1 MHHPGYVTDNKEK
14 RMIEK
19 NLRLAIIGA
28 AFVLLAGCSTPKV
41 SQVVEIPARQS
52 GMVNAK
58 KLAVFNING
67 DRNGTFTA
75 QVESYLGNIN
85 VRHKPYFEMV
95 ERQRID
101 QIIAEQRMVTSSG
114 FFNENDVV
122 KLGKLSAAD
131 TLIMGSVSMP
141 SVTVR
146 NYTKKL
152 EHCKDKKCTQTDV
165 SYEPC
170 VEKIANVDYTL
181 KAVSVQQGNIIFTQT
196 YSGKANNTFCGN
208 GDGRSDSS
216 ICAIQTAIPALS
228 NNTAC
233 GDKNETEL
241 RNQAINQ
248 ILDNL
253 RKDVA
258 PYPVVL
264 NIEFMEEDD
273 SMSSATEDKLEGA
286 MEYVKQQRVSRACEI
301 FKDALASDTN
311 SPALYYNLGVCAEIG
326 GDLDRAETLYSQSDR
341 KAVKPIRLISEAINR
356 VKSMRYNQA
365 AVSQQMH

>member
-19 NLRLAIIGA
+19 NLKLAIMGTA
-28 AFVLLAGCSTPKV
+28 LVLLVGCSSVKV
-41 SQVVEIPARQS
+41 SQVVEVPARQS

-58 KLAVFNING
+58 KLAVVNISG
-67 DRNGTFTA
+67 DNKGTFTA

-85 VRHKPYFEMV
+85 VRGAPYFEMV
-95 ERQRID
+95 ERQMLD
-101 QIIAEQRMVTSSG
+101 KIIAEQRMVTSSG
-114 FFNENDVV
+114 YFNEKDVV

-141 SVTVR
+141 PVSVR

-152 EHCKDKKCTQTDV
+152 EHCKDKKCTQTEV

-170 VEKIANVDYTL
+170 VEKNANIDFTL

-196 YSGKANNTFCGN
+196 YSGKADNTFCGN
-208 GDGRSDSS
+208 GDGKGDSS
-216 ICAIQTAIPALS
+216 ICAIQTAIPILS

-233 GDKNETEL
+233 GNKNETEL

-248 ILDNL
+248 VLDNL

-264 NIEFMEEDD
+264 NVEFMEQDD
-273 SMSSATEDKLEGA
+273 SMSSDTEDKLEGA

-341 KAVKPIRLISEAINR
+341 KAAKPIRLISAAINR
-356 VKSMRYNQA
+356 VKAMKSNQA
-365 AVSQQMH
+365 TVSQQMH